1 MKMWMIGCGGFVVI
15 VLLMIAMVGGMFV
28 SYSNQEA
35 TLRTAIEAKQ
45 KDNTSEFDNMFK
57 KISQVAQVS
66 EKQMAVLKD
75 IFVSYA
81 DARTSDNA
89 GQMMNWVQESIP
101 NVDTTTMNNLMNVIT
116 ASRDSWTMRQKELVD
131 LSREHTL
138 LLRKFPSSLVLSIL
152 GRKPI
157 DITIVT
163 SSRTDKA
170 FATGKDDDT
179 DVFSKPAPVQVEK

>member
-1 MKMWMIGCGGFVVI
+1 MNKGLIITLAVLGVLIGS
-15 VLLMIAMVGGMFV
+15 LMMVAGMFI

-35 TLRTAIEAKQ
+35 TLRTTIECKQ
-45 KDNTSEFDNMFK
+45 KDNTGEFDNMFK

-66 EKQMAVLKD
+66 EKQMSVLKD

-81 DARTSDNA
+81 DARTSKSEN
-89 GQMMNWVQESIP
+89 QVMTWVKESIP
-101 NVDTTTMNNLMNVIT
+101 NVDTSTLNNLQNIIVG
-116 ASRDSWTMRQKELVD
+116 SRDSWTFRQKELID
-131 LSREHTL
+131 LSREHTT
-138 LLRKFPSSLVLSIL
+138 LLRVFPSSFVLSML
-152 GRKPI
+152 GRKQI

-179 DVFSKPAPVQVEK
+179 DVFRK